1 MTLVGWSDA
10 AYGNTSCMGKC
21 RLGYLIGVMSANLCG
36 ACHIIQ
42 WTSKFTRKLV
52 KSSLGGEVYAFSEML
67 DHMSMLREF
76 YGHFAGMSLGLV
88 GLEDCESL
96 FTHLKNSKMI
106 TEKFSVRHFLSIQ
119 QALEEQELDNV
130 YWIPGRENPADGLTK
145 LHSEILPLLRLLES
159 GSYNPGILRPLKGI
173 TFSEAH

>member
-21 RLGYLIGVMSANLCG
+21 RLGYLIGVMSANLRG
-36 ACHIIQ
+36 ACHVIQ

-76 YGHFAGMSLGLV
+76 YGHFAGMSPGLV
-88 GLEDCESL
+88 GLEDWGSL

-106 TEKFSVRHFLSIQ
+106 AEKLLARHFLSIQ

-173 TFSEAH
+173 TFSEA